1 MTTRRDFLGYSAAAA
16 LAAAAPLGARAD
28 EPRQMMTR
36 AIPGT
41 GEALAVV
48 GLGNAKPFGAGDS
61 ALTGQLLDI
70 LLQRGG
76 GFVDTSGRGRFTV
89 GQLMREKQAHEQLF
103 LGTNVAGG
111 TPQALR
117 AEIEAIRQAQGGG
130 ALDLVFSREPSD
142 LLARSDEYQKLKQD
156 GLTRYVGVARS
167 NEQFYPPIMEL
178 MRAGAVDF
186 IQINYSMLEPGAAD
200 EILPLAQ
207 EQKVAVIINRPF
219 VNGRY
224 FPRVSGHELPEWAAE
239 FDCTSWA
246 QFSLKFILAHPAVN
260 CVITETA
267 NPRHAIDNLGAGSGR
282 LPDEATRRRMQNL
295 IQEMA

>member
-1 MTTRRDFLGYSAAAA
+1 MGYSVAAA
-16 LAAAAPLGARAD
+16 LAPSALVSARAND
-28 EPRQMMTR
+28 ALQMLKR
-36 AIPGT
+36 SIPGT
-41 GEALAVV
+41 DEALAVV
-48 GLGNAKPFGAGDS
+48 GLGNAKPFGAGDYD
-61 ALTGQLLDI
+61 LTGQLLDI

-76 GFVDTSGRGRFTV
+76 GYVDTSGAGRFTV
-89 GQLMREKQAHEQLF
+89 GELMRQKQAHQQLF
-103 LGTNVAGG
+103 LGTNLAGQNS
-111 TPQALR
+111 QALR
-117 AEIEAIRQAQGGG
+117 AEINAVAKAQGGG
-130 ALDLVFSREPSD
+130 VLDLVLSREPDD
-142 LLARSDEYQKLKQD
+142 LLARSDEFQKLKQD

-207 EQKVAVIINRPF
+207 EQNVAVIVNRPF

-246 QFSLKFILAHPAVN
+246 QFSLKYILAHPAVN

-267 NPRHAIDNLGAGSGR
+267 NPRHAIDNLGAGIGR
-282 LPDEATRRRMQNL
+282 LPDEATRRRMRQL
-295 IQEMA
+295 IDGFA